1 MYTDKTPLKYV
12 LSTLK
17 INTTRE
23 RWANKL
29 VDFNLNHHYKP
40 GKTSIYADI
49 FSWFLQG
56 IYIYINKLTKED
68 KDKVSSGATNQLD
81 NTEACLCSVN
91 TINNLQKEEQHQKQ
105 GITP

>member
-17 INTTRE
+17 INTARE

-29 VDFNLNHHYKP
+29 ADFNVNYHYKP

-56 IYIYINKLTKED
+56 IYTYINKSTKED
-68 KDKVSSGATNQLD
+68 KDKVFSGATIQLEI
-81 NTEACLCSVN
+81 TEACLCSVN
-91 TINNLQKEEQHQKQ
+91 TISNLQKEEQHQKQ
-105 GITP
+105 GITL